1 VLVMFTELRCG
12 LTLAVTVVKLTDVVI
27 APTEYAHT
35 LSARTPQSAAAPI
48 VIFNDFF
55 IL

>member
-1 VLVMFTELRCG
+1 MLVMFTELPFG
-12 LTLAVTVVKLTDVVI
+12 LTLAVTVVKLADVVI
-27 APTEYAHT
+27 APTEYAYT

-48 VIFNDFF
+48 AIFKDFF